1 MFRNLRNTIATLLTA
16 FTLVFV
22 PLAAPAAVFAD
33 NVDIQNN
40 LCGGANLSLSTGDCA
55 GTDTTGQLN
64 DLIHKIVNIFSLVVG
79 VVAVIMIVIGGFRYI
94 TSNGDSNNISSA
106 KNTIMYAI
114 IGLVIVALAQF
125 IVQFV
130 LNKAGTLAG

>member
-1 MFRNLRNTIATLLTA
+1 MLLTA

-33 NVDIQNN
+33 SADISSN
-40 LCGGANLSLSTGDCA
+40 LCGGANLSLSTGNCA
-55 GTDTTGQLN
+55 ATDRTTQLN
-64 DLIHKIVNIFSLVVG
+64 SLIHTIVNVFSLIIG
-79 VVAVIMIVIGGFRYI
+79 VVAVIMIIIGGFQYI
-94 TSNGDSNNISSA
+94 SSGGDSNKISTA

-114 IGLVIVALAQF
+114 IGLIIVALAQF

-130 LNKAGTLAG
+130 LNKVVTT